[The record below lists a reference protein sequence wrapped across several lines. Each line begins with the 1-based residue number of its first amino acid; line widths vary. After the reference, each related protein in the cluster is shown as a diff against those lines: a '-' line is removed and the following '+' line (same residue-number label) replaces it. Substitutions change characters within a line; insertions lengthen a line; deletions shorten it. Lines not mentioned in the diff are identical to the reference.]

1 MKFYENKPTNFFNDK
16 QKSEQQSNQF
26 NSKKINYCLEEIMKN
41 KEIKEYIPKKNRKN
55 KASENPFDLNINAPQ
70 YIPSQIIL
78 ENQEKAE
85 KEKEERQKLQKER
98 EEKIKKDY
106 LYSYEYLMQFETC
119 KISNETDLLPK
130 ETLDHINEI
139 ELLLKKNGK
148 FYAKQ
153 NSKISDSN
161 CNTSISSSST
171 ISVSLEKW
179 AKKDYST
186 EIKAAEENKKKL
198 KESDDKNLIKN
209 ELMEILNIMTKDN
222 FDEQKNKIL
231 NIIKIKLE
239 YQEQFSEIFFL
250 KSVKEKIYAELHA
263 KLVKFLNKELQ
274 NGNESSIFKNKVV
287 DKCKDLLRSENFD
300 KYIKEENPEE
310 RKNKIKKIFLGNID
324 FLIGMLKNKI
334 LNKKNILDCI
344 EFMLKRFKNEKEK
357 TLKLIFGQAYI
368 NLVDK
373 FATYIHSER
382 SKMKPEN
389 WKKYTEKIEECFQN
403 MEKIKNE
410 ETIPTLIK
418 CLIINLMEKKKNNYE
433 ESKYEKSLKAK
444 SKKELEEDLKNKD
457 EKEEI
462 KEEEK
467 EKKQEEINKNIKKDV
482 SEYKEYIEEK
492 GTSKG
497 YPWSITTELYDV
509 QYQAFDDI
517 VEGYIVCLPDFIE
530 KKENI
535 KYAKDYIKELISY
548 YNGILK
554 EQEKID
560 LRKRIFNMFDL
571 VNDFAFETPEIFD
584 MYSYILNLF
593 AEYGI
598 LEIKDQENIY
608 NEEMSESDITI
619 ISKVLQKVNDYNKRH
634 LFLEE
639 LKKFDFIHK
648 NKNLFKWVFTE
659 E

>member
-1 MKFYENKPTNFFNDK
+1 
-16 QKSEQQSNQF
+16 
-26 NSKKINYCLEEIMKN
+26 
-41 KEIKEYIPKKNRKN
+41 
-55 KASENPFDLNINAPQ
+55 
-70 YIPSQIIL
+70 
-78 ENQEKAE
+78 
-85 KEKEERQKLQKER
+85 
-98 EEKIKKDY
+98 
-106 LYSYEYLMQFETC
+106 
-119 KISNETDLLPK
+119 
-130 ETLDHINEI
+130 
-139 ELLLKKNGK
+139 
-148 FYAKQ
+148 
-153 NSKISDSN
+153 
-161 CNTSISSSST
+161 
-171 ISVSLEKW
+171 
-179 AKKDYST
+179 
-186 EIKAAEENKKKL
+186 
-198 KESDDKNLIKN
+198 
-209 ELMEILNIMTKDN
+209 
-222 FDEQKNKIL
+222 
-231 NIIKIKLE
+231 
-239 YQEQFSEIFFL
+239 
-250 KSVKEKIYAELHA
+250 
-263 KLVKFLNKELQ
+263 
-274 NGNESSIFKNKVV
+274 
-287 DKCKDLLRSENFD
+287 
-300 KYIKEENPEE
+300 
-310 RKNKIKKIFLGNID
+310 
-324 FLIGMLKNKI
+324 
-334 LNKKNILDCI
+334 
-344 EFMLKRFKNEKEK
+344 
-357 TLKLIFGQAYI
+357 
-368 NLVDK
+368 
-373 FATYIHSER
+373 
-382 SKMKPEN
+382 
-389 WKKYTEKIEECFQN
+389 
-403 MEKIKNE
+403 
-410 ETIPTLIK
+410 
-418 CLIINLMEKKKNNYE
+418 MEKKKNNYE

-535 KYAKDYIKELISY
+535 KHAKDYIKELISY

-598 LEIKDQENIY
+598 LEIKDLENIY